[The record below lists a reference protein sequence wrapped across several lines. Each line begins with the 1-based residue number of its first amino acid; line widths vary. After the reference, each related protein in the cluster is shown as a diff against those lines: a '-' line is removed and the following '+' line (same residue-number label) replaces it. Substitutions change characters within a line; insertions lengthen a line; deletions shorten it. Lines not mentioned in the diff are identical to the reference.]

1 MRRSLSPRAI
11 RDLFVHHAQQLGGV
25 TRREAPTAGLRPT
38 VRFAVASALTL
49 AWVAF
54 SVWVSGPWRD
64 ELEAAIGPVMGWVIP
79 IFLAYIPGLV
89 IGFMIFTLLI
99 TRYQELPLEPPR
111 GDWPDGEWP
120 SVTILVAAWNESEAI
135 VRTLERIAELSYA
148 GRVEVVVADN
158 NSTDD
163 TALLADAAGAR
174 LGLHYRRVFEAKQGK
189 HHALNAALAT
199 VTTPLVVTVD
209 ADTHLQPQSVTRLV
223 VRLTSTPQGQHVCA
237 CAAALV
243 AENPLAT
250 FVTRMQQWDYRLG
263 INGVKRMQA
272 AYNTALVAQGA
283 FSGYW
288 TSDLRAVGGWPDA
301 IGEDIVLTWTM
312 LGVSR
317 DSCSTSRSRSASPSS
332 RVRLGRL
339 LSQRSRWARG
349 MLEGLRTHPPP
360 KQPRVLAK
368 LVAGIDYLVPLLDIG
383 VIFFWVPGVILFLF
397 GYPLIFGWWSMLLLP
412 ITLAVFG
419 FMQRWQA
426 RHVFR
431 TLEHPPAA
439 RQARLPRLPVRLPG
453 AHLRS
458 RTTRLRPVH
467 RRVESPL
474 EVETGSCFVQLGDAA
489 RAAAT
494 ASSRELT
501 PRARKRP
508 RTWFLTVSL
517 LRWSSAAICFV
528 ERPCSRRRSTST
540 WRGVRCGGAVGV
552 SSGRPSNSPKTP
564 TTRSPFMSGAELIST
579 ATRVPAVETRT
590 PVASVAGEVPS
601 TFRENSSRA
610 RRLSSGATTEVKWR
624 PQTSPTSRSAA
635 GLIQRTTPVVS
646 RT

>member
-1 MRRSLSPRAI
+1 MA
-11 RDLFVHHAQQLGGV
+11 
-25 TRREAPTAGLRPT
+25 
-38 VRFAVASALTL
+38 
-49 AWVAF
+49 
-54 SVWVSGPWRD
+54 
-64 ELEAAIGPVMGWVIP
+64 WVIP

-89 IGFMIFTLLI
+89 IWFMISTLLI
-99 TRYQELPLEPPR
+99 TRYQELPLVPPR
-111 GDWPDGEWP
+111 GDWPEGVWP

-135 VRTLERIAELSYA
+135 VRTLDRIAELTYP
-148 GRVEVVVADN
+148 GGVEVVVADN

-163 TALLADAAGAR
+163 TARLADAAGAR
-174 LGLHYRRVFEAKQGK
+174 LGFQYRRVFEGTQGK

-209 ADTHLQPQSVTRLV
+209 ADTHVHPQSVTRLV
-223 VRLTSTPQGQHVCA
+223 VRLTTAPQGQHVCA

-312 LGVSR
+312 LASR
-317 DSCSTSRSRSASPSS
+317 GIVQYEPVA
-332 RVRLGRL
+332 LGFTVVPEQLDRL

-360 KQPRVLAK
+360 RQPRVLAK

-383 VIFFWVPGVILFLF
+383 VIFFWVPGVILFVF

-412 ITLAVFG
+412 ITVAIFG

-431 TLEHPPAA
+431 TLDIHPQ
-439 RQARLPRLPVRLPG
+439 RDKRG
-453 AHLRS
+453 
-458 RTTRLRPVH
+458 
-467 RRVESPL
+467 
-474 EVETGSCFVQLGDAA
+474 FLGYLFAYQVLTS
-489 RAAAT
+489 AAA
-494 ASSRELT
+494 
-501 PRARKRP
+501 
-508 RTWFLTVSL
+508 
-517 LRWSSAAICFV
+517 LRGYGQYLVGSN
-528 ERPCSRRRSTST
+528 RR
-540 WRGVRCGGAVGV
+540 W
-552 SSGRPSNSPKTP
+552 K
-564 TTRSPFMSGAELIST
+564 
-579 ATRVPAVETRT
+579 
-590 PVASVAGEVPS
+590 
-601 TFRENSSRA
+601 
-610 RRLSSGATTEVKWR
+610 
-624 PQTSPTSRSAA
+624 
-635 GLIQRTTPVVS
+635 
-646 RT
+646 